1 MSADT
6 ITYRQQYS
14 FCSKPNCRKCQA
26 GIGHG
31 PYWYAYQ
38 VVRGRTVRTYIGKT
52 LPPGVQAAHV
62 QAADSVVEQPAVS
75 PSISTSS
82 PTPASTPAFR
92 LLMLGLVRLE
102 KRGADER
109 WHAVDEIGWRS
120 SQTRA
125 LLGCLLS
132 VPERQLTQ
140 QQACELL
147 WPDQDAKSA
156 TRHVQRASIAL
167 KELLGS
173 LYNRPPEH
181 TTLMLADQT
190 QLWSDGDAFEELLTR
205 VYSLPTEQREA
216 RKTLL
221 KEASALYRG
230 DFFPEDPAANWPRQR
245 RDILRAHWIA
255 ASLDLVDLYLDAQED
270 TPALDLLNHV
280 LTSAPDNEA
289 VVQRLMFLLA
299 RQQRRIEAVQ
309 IYRRLTT
316 LLQNTTQAT
325 PLPATQ
331 ALFSAIQ
338 RGETELA
345 RPLAAANH
353 STQISG
359 SGEEAAM
366 RPELVHRSSM
376 KARKNEPQRQH
387 ARRDEKPFRGQH
399 EQALMGRAN
408 QSPLV
413 GREREMA
420 LLSHLLRQVE
430 PGRVDWSDEQSALQ
444 RRASALRVAPDARCV
459 VLMGDTGIGKTRLAE
474 ECARDAQ
481 KHGWNVIWNHAYSQD
496 QGPYRL
502 WTTALRSI
510 LLQAPDF
517 SRQIIASSP
526 IELYQPLRALMPDI
540 QEFLISAPGQRGEE
554 TVVYDAPLPPQEELR
569 LREAIYTFF
578 TTLSLT
584 APLLLVLDDIQWADE
599 SSCQMLG
606 YLTRRMSEY
615 PMVILATYRENDA
628 TNKRVLNDLVAHM
641 QREQVIEVLPIQPL
655 TKAQI
660 GSIVSHLVSYLPA
673 PAITHIQ
680 NQVEGNPFFAE
691 ELAHSLQ
698 ASAVMSGRDAHLLL
712 DEVQA
717 LPKTVAAALNT
728 RLDRLSRECK
738 DLLSRAA
745 VLGSSFDFKLI
756 AQVGNSAIAGDED
769 AVIELLDEALIS
781 GVLTE
786 EGRGTHITYHFWH
799 PLLTS
804 HLYSSLSAGRRASL
818 HRRIA
823 DILRR
828 LHQAHEEEEAATISD
843 HLLKGGAEPVWVAKY
858 AELAAHHAYNLFAYA
873 DAERHY
879 RLALSQLESSLL
891 EPLYPEQAER
901 APLPGATLEQRLH
914 LAFLCERLAECCRV
928 LGNFQDAP
936 ALYLRAIQLRALP
949 ERTFASEEEA
959 RQEAQIQA
967 ILWSDIAWI
976 WRFTGEAA
984 SAYACNARGEE
995 VLRQT
1000 GISDGPA
1007 WGSLRLQQASLYWH
1021 QGLHQEAV
1029 QAAHQALDFFT
1040 AGLAKAS
1047 GDRPAPQ
1054 TLPFEQQT
1062 RTMHT
1067 LRGDPVDLGRVHGFL
1082 GVIYNAIG
1090 QLSEGLAHLQQALAI
1105 HQKYDRR
1112 RDAAHVSSNIG
1123 HIYLL
1128 QGKYARAREIFLAQ
1142 QEYVE
1147 QSGDILKSVILYN
1160 FGELAVIERR
1170 FDEAERYYRA
1180 GLALVEVAK
1189 DREYIST
1196 WNSMLGD
1203 LLRRQ
1208 GRFQEAATTIRRALA
1223 IGRAVPRNLPCI
1235 GVALIAL
1242 ANLRCSLVEHERSEQ
1257 SARGQRALR
1266 HAEADIERALN
1277 LRGLDAERCTQA
1289 RLAQARVSHL
1299 LGKRSLAR
1307 QQALQALTDAQTYE
1321 LSVLAAHCQ
1330 ELLETLPER

>member
-1 MSADT
+1 M
-6 ITYRQQYS
+6 
-14 FCSKPNCRKCQA
+14 
-26 GIGHG
+26 
-31 PYWYAYQ
+31 
-38 VVRGRTVRTYIGKT
+38 
-52 LPPGVQAAHV
+52 
-62 QAADSVVEQPAVS
+62 
-75 PSISTSS
+75 
-82 PTPASTPAFR
+82 
-92 LLMLGLVRLE
+92 
-102 KRGADER
+102 
-109 WHAVDEIGWRS
+109 
-120 SQTRA
+120 
-125 LLGCLLS
+125 
-132 VPERQLTQ
+132 PERQLTQ
-140 QQACELL
+140 QQACGLL
-147 WPDQDAKSA
+147 WPEQDAKSA

-167 KELLGS
+167 KELLGP
-173 LYNRPPEH
+173 LYNKPPEH
-181 TTLMLADQT
+181 ATLLLADQA
-190 QLWSDGDAFEELLTR
+190 QLWTDGDAFEELLVR
-205 VYSLPTEQREA
+205 VHAFPMEQRET

-230 DFFPEDPAANWPRQR
+230 DFFPEDLVANWPRQR
-245 RDILRAHWIA
+245 RDTLRTHWIA

-309 IYRRLTT
+309 IYRHLTT
-316 LLQNTTQAT
+316 LLQNTIQAT
-325 PLPATQ
+325 PSPATQ

-338 RGETELA
+338 RGETELG
-345 RPLAAANH
+345 RPLAVADH
-353 STQISG
+353 SAQTDR

-366 RPELVHRSSM
+366 RPELVHRNSM
-376 KARKNEPQRQH
+376 KVREIKPQEQH
-387 ARRDEKPFRGQH
+387 ARRDDEKRVCGQH
-399 EQALMGRAN
+399 ERALMGRAN

-420 LLSHLLRQVE
+420 LLAHLLRQVE
-430 PGRVDWSDEQSALQ
+430 PGRAERATEQSELQ
-444 RRASALRVAPDARCV
+444 RQASALRVAPDARCV
-459 VLMGDTGIGKTRLAE
+459 VLMGNTGIGKTRLAE
-474 ECARDAQ
+474 ECAREAQ
-481 KHGWNVIWNHAYSQD
+481 RRGWNVIWNHAYSQD

-510 LLQAPDF
+510 LLQAPEF

-526 IELYQPLRALMPDI
+526 IELYQPLRVLMPDI
-540 QEFLISAPGQRGEE
+540 QEFLNSASSQSGEE
-554 TVVYDAPLPPQEELR
+554 SIVYDAPLPQQEELR

-628 TNKRVLNDLVAHM
+628 TNKRVLNDLIAHM

-673 PAITHIQ
+673 PAITRIQ

-698 ASAVMSGRDAHLLL
+698 ASAVTSGRNTHMLL
-712 DEVQA
+712 DEAQT
-717 LPKTVAAALNT
+717 LPKTIAAALNT

-756 AQVGNSAIAGDED
+756 AQMGNSATAGDED
-769 AVIELLDEALIS
+769 AVIELLDEALTS

-786 EGRGTHITYHFWH
+786 EGQGTHITYHFWH

-804 HLYSSLSAGRRASL
+804 HLYSSLSAGRRTVL
-818 HRRIA
+818 HQKIA
-823 DILRR
+823 TILRQ
-828 LHQAHEEEEAATISD
+828 LHQAHEEEEAATIAD
-843 HLLKGGAEPVWVAKY
+843 HLLKGRAEPAWVAKY
-858 AELAAHHAYNLFAYA
+858 AELAAHHAYNLFAYT

-928 LGNFQDAP
+928 RGNFQDAP

-949 ERTFASEEEA
+949 ARTFASAEEA

-984 SAYACNARGEE
+984 SAYACNTRGEE
-995 VLRQT
+995 VLRQA

-1040 AGLAKAS
+1040 AGLAKVT
-1047 GDRPAPQ
+1047 GDRPVPQ
-1054 TLPFEQQT
+1054 VLPIEQQT

-1128 QGKYARAREIFLAQ
+1128 QGKYAKAREIFLAQ

-1160 FGELAVIERR
+1160 FGELAMIEQR
-1170 FDEAERYYRA
+1170 FDDAERYYRE

-1196 WNSMLGD
+1196 WSAILGD
-1203 LLRRQ
+1203 LLQCQ
-1208 GRFQEAATTIRRALA
+1208 GRFQEAATMIRRALA

-1242 ANLRCSLVEHERSEQ
+1242 ANLRCSLVEHERIAQSE
-1257 SARGQRALR
+1257 RGQRALH
-1266 HAEADIERALN
+1266 HAETDIERALN

-1299 LGKRSLAR
+1299 LGKRALAR
-1307 QQALQALTDAQTYE
+1307 QLALQALTDAQTYE
-1321 LSVLAAHCQ
+1321 LSALAARCQ
-1330 ELLETLPER
+1330 ELLEALPEE